1 MLQCSDEIDSIRQR
15 DSVEDSSRRARD
27 GLNKYEEVV
36 LAAAYATKGKK

>member
-27 GLNKYEEVV
+27 GLNKYEVV